1 MFSVAV
7 AMLLASGLA
16 LARWVSG
23 GCKYRGLSE
32 RGKFLIGVAAVVALI
47 GVAGCDDVSDRS
59 SNHSQYKPE
68 KVANAGL
75 SKEEKGPS
83 QRVEKLG
90 DKVDGQGAAEAQYTA
105 GRFTQ
110 GGQSDQQSEDDA
122 RTAAEAYYQA
132 VSAGDW
138 SYTYDNLDSKT
149 RSLYTQE
156 EWFAKNQWFASNGSV
171 TFDVLSVDLDS
182 FSAEPIANLTVGLT
196 YGDGTSSTRLTYF
209 VLEDGSWKHR
219 FGEEE
224 NDLYM
229 ADASYDEFV
238 AAQGGTSSAS
248 ASASAS
254 PEASSSSAPSAD
266 MDCSDFS
273 TQGAAQAAL
282 DADPS
287 DPNNLDSDGD
297 GTACET
303 SAGTDQY
310 RAPEPNP
317 DVNPD
322 PDPDRGDI
330 QRWHPR
336 TQTEPSHERVSSG
349 GSKDID
355 CDEVDGPRRTPPGDP
370 SNLDGDND
378 GWACE

>member
-1 MFSVAV
+1 
-7 AMLLASGLA
+7 MLLASGLA

-59 SNHSQYKPE
+59 SNHSHYKPE

-75 SKEEKGPS
+75 SKKEKGPS

-138 SYTYDNLDSKT
+138 SYTYDNLDSKS

-182 FSAEPIANLTVGLT
+182 FSAEPIANVTVGLT

-209 VLEDGSWKHR
+209 VYEDGSWKHR

-224 NDLYM
+224 NNLYM
-229 ADASYDEFV
+229 ADASYEEFV

-248 ASASAS
+248 SS
-254 PEASSSSAPSAD
+254 ASSSAD
-266 MDCSDFS
+266 AEN
-273 TQGAAQAAL
+273 TAQLIGAGSETAEGPQATVRVERAV
-282 DADPS
+282 
-287 DPNNLDSDGD
+287 DGD
-297 GTACET
+297 TIEISPTVDGEDTVRLI
-303 SAGTDQY
+303 GID
-310 RAPEPNP
+310 APESK
-317 DVNPD
+317 
-322 PDPDRGDI
+322 
-330 QRWHPR
+330 
-336 TQTEPSHERVSSG
+336 EPGCGVQPLA
-349 GSKDID
+349 KD
-355 CDEVDGPRRTPPGDP
+355 
-370 SNLDGDND
+370 
-378 GWACE
+378 A